1 MNSPPAGGY
10 MRTMMRSMAAAARW
24 VVSAVLLS
32 FVSAGCAP
40 KDAPVAGQEI
50 LFFPSPASVSADGQS
65 WSITV
70 QGRIFEPA
78 AGSIG
83 RTLLIE
89 AIAKAA
95 GLDDDEAKSALFR
108 DRARYF
114 LSDSDEHRRL
124 SVRIV

>member
-1 MNSPPAGGY
+1 
-10 MRTMMRSMAAAARW
+10 MRMMMRFMAATARW

-40 KDAPVAGQEI
+40 KDAPEACQEI

-70 QGRIFEPA
+70 QGRVFEPA
-78 AGSIG
+78 ASSIG

-89 AIAKAA
+89 AIAKAPE
-95 GLDDDEAKSALFR
+95 LDDDEATSALFL
-108 DRARYF
+108 DPA
-114 LSDSDEHRRL
+114 
-124 SVRIV
+124 

>member
-1 MNSPPAGGY
+1 MH
-10 MRTMMRSMAAAARW
+10 RMMRFTAAAARW
-24 VVSAVLLS
+24 AVSAVLLS

-70 QGRIFEPA
+70 QGRIYEPA

-95 GLDDDEAKSALFR
+95 YLDNDEPKSALSR
-108 DRARYF
+108 DRARHF
-114 LSDSDEHRRL
+114 RPDWEESWCV
-124 SVRIV
+124 SV